1 MADAPP
7 NRTRIVPIMARRKT
21 SAKNPPSEAHTIP
34 VQRQLRTRAAKE
46 KAAEHEL
53 LRLSCLDTLGLYA
66 LPTKGDGNCL
76 YYALSDQMYGVW
88 DRFAEI
94 RMRLAGHMR
103 AHRDYFINFTAAVG
117 GERRAPRRAAA
128 AASRSSVGFVGPAA
142 KPEDQQQ
149 KFEAKV
155 ADSEKNRVWGGSE
168 EIQAFCQSY
177 KRDVRVY
184 TNSGIQT
191 FRDVYAP
198 HQEERDVVHIAF
210 HNFDHYSS
218 VRNIDGPHTGLPL
231 IPNSKATGFIKADT
245 DSGLGEAGP
254 VIDIATPWK
263 ISFIQEGLGG
273 RYDHDTIVEM
283 LRQCRGDIDRA
294 FANLLD
300 DTTSSSNNASPS
312 PATSS
317 GTLSTGPIGHQSG
330 YKPRL
335 PPSRSSSRH
344 SSASKRS
351 ANATD
356 DEDVNQYPTRRTRG
370 REQKR
375 RILPNVTV
383 GIAFRDENKN
393 DLVSLRLRVNP
404 DTIAEQ
410 ANVDSPMK
418 NMALNV
424 DGRVIEGRNLRT
436 YKLPAQI
443 APDGGTPGQLVAIH
457 PPRLSESMIGKTVEK
472 EVVAPK

>member
-66 LPTKGDGNCL
+66 LPTKGDGTSLVKTPYRIKRWNQLHQFYQSTQLVQSAQSDSSGALGNCL

-210 HNFDHYSS
+210 HVS
-218 VRNIDGPHTGLPL
+218 V
-231 IPNSKATGFIKADT
+231 S
-245 DSGLGEAGP
+245 
-254 VIDIATPWK
+254 
-263 ISFIQEGLGG
+263 Q
-273 RYDHDTIVEM
+273 
-283 LRQCRGDIDRA
+283 
-294 FANLLD
+294 
-300 DTTSSSNNASPS
+300 
-312 PATSS
+312 
-317 GTLSTGPIGHQSG
+317 LS
-330 YKPRL
+330 
-335 PPSRSSSRH
+335 
-344 SSASKRS
+344 
-351 ANATD
+351 
-356 DEDVNQYPTRRTRG
+356 
-370 REQKR
+370 
-375 RILPNVTV
+375 
-383 GIAFRDENKN
+383 
-393 DLVSLRLRVNP
+393 
-404 DTIAEQ
+404 
-410 ANVDSPMK
+410 
-418 NMALNV
+418 
-424 DGRVIEGRNLRT
+424 
-436 YKLPAQI
+436 
-443 APDGGTPGQLVAIH
+443 
-457 PPRLSESMIGKTVEK
+457 
-472 EVVAPK
+472 